1 MTTTAANPPSRPC
14 VLVTRAIFPEVIQ
27 RLSEHFEVE
36 SNQADASWTPA
47 ELAQRLQGKVGV
59 FTMGSEVINAALL
72 AQCPQ
77 LKICANMAVGYN
89 NFDLDAMSAAGVL
102 GSNAPDVLTETTADF
117 GFALMMAT
125 ARRVSESEHFLR
137 AGKWTHWRYDMFAG
151 AEVHGATLGIIGMGR
166 IGQGIARRGAL
177 GFGMQVIYHNRSQLD
192 ATTEAQCKARY
203 VSKQE
208 LLQTADH
215 VVLVVPYSAASHH
228 TIGAAE
234 LALMKPT
241 ATLTNIARGGIVDDA
256 ALAAALREGR
266 IAAAGLDVFE
276 GEPRVHPDL
285 LNVPNVVLTPH
296 IASATIGTRRAMA
309 MLAVDNLIGYLVLGK
324 AVTPLNAD
332 WIVLRGTA

>member
-1 MTTTAANPPSRPC
+1 MTTAKQRLR
-14 VLVTRAIFPEVIQ
+14 VLVTRAVFPEVIE
-27 RLSEHFEVE
+27 RLSEHFDVE
-36 SNQADASWTPA
+36 SNQADVGWTPA
-47 ELAQRLQGKVGV
+47 ELVQHLQGKAGA
-59 FTMGSEVINAALL
+59 FTTGSVAINAALL
-72 AQCPQ
+72 AQCPD

-102 GSNAPDVLTETTADF
+102 ASNAPDVLTETTADF
-117 GFALMMAT
+117 GFALMMAA
-125 ARRVSESEHFLR
+125 ARRVTESEHFLR
-137 AGKWTHWRYDMFAG
+137 AGQWKNWRYDMFAG
-151 AEVHGATLGIIGMGR
+151 AEVHGTTLGIIGMGR

-177 GFGMQVIYHNRSQLD
+177 GFGMQVVYHNRSRLD
-192 ATTEAQCKARY
+192 AATEAECKARY
-203 VSKQE
+203 VSKEE

-228 TIGAAE
+228 TIGVAE

-256 ALAAALREGR
+256 ALAAALRDKR

-276 GEPRVHPDL
+276 GEPQVHPDL
-285 LNVPNVVLTPH
+285 LTVPNVVLTPH

-309 MLAVDNLIGYLVLGK
+309 MLAVENLIGYLVRGK

-332 WIVLRGTA
+332 RLMQRGTT